1 MFLQLYLWTSGDNRK
16 TIEETYNLS
25 KKLNTLGW
33 NTYLAMALPGSPL
46 YKNAIIKGIKVP
58 KKYEEFSFH
67 SYETL
72 PLPTDHLQAHEIL
85 ELRDKNF
92 FHILKE
98 KEFLV
103 KIEKN
108 LASKQL
114 KISTK

>member
-1 MFLQLYLWTSGDNRK
+1 MLQWQ
-16 TIEETYNLS
+16 
-25 KKLNTLGW
+25 
-33 NTYLAMALPGSPL
+33 PGSPL

-92 FHILKE
+92 SLILRG
-98 KEFLV
+98 
-103 KIEKN
+103 KN
-108 LASKQL
+108 FWL
-114 KISTK
+114 K